1 MRATSGQAS
10 RVEQEAEVEVI
21 PARVSGKLEADERF
35 KSEMVLGLLHAFLK
49 FGTASPPAA
58 LVEIRRIKAQVSVHA
73 TVDIEEGALLMV
85 PVVRTTQ
92 GIAMIKQ
99 DVFVKK
105 WDTTISLAPAL
116 AAKDCLKPGTD
127 ADKANSVWVLLQQKK
142 LPPKRRAK
150 NDTGE
155 KDEVYHAWLAKRVPY
170 EEVAN
175 CAIRWCTMSVVRT
188 FGGHHS
194 DVQEV
199 SVPLFENTR
208 RIESGA
214 EIKIFAK
221 KDETAADKKKEKK
234 GETWREITKKQELSS
249 RKKMEKK

>member
-1 MRATSGQAS
+1 
-10 RVEQEAEVEVI
+10 
-21 PARVSGKLEADERF
+21 
-35 KSEMVLGLLHAFLK
+35 
-49 FGTASPPAA
+49 
-58 LVEIRRIKAQVSVHA
+58 
-73 TVDIEEGALLMV
+73 MV

-92 GIAMIKQ
+92 GIALIKQ
-99 DVFVKK
+99 DAAVKK

-116 AAKDCLKPGTD
+116 AAKDCLKPGAD

-155 KDEVYHAWLAKRVPY
+155 KDEVYHAWLAKRVSN

-199 SVPLFENTR
+199 SVPVFANTQ
-208 RIESGA
+208 RIEAGA

>member
-1 MRATSGQAS
+1 M
-10 RVEQEAEVEVI
+10 
-21 PARVSGKLEADERF
+21 
-35 KSEMVLGLLHAFLK
+35 
-49 FGTASPPAA
+49 
-58 LVEIRRIKAQVSVHA
+58 HA

-99 DVFVKK
+99 DTAAKK
-105 WDTTISLAPAL
+105 WGTTISLAPAL
-116 AAKDCLKPGTD
+116 AATGCLKPGTD
-127 ADKANSVWVLLQQKK
+127 EASSVWVLLQQKK

-199 SVPLFENTR
+199 SVPLFANTR
-208 RIESGA
+208 RIEAGE

-221 KDETAADKKKEKK
+221 KIETLDKKKEEKK
-234 GETWREITKKQELSS
+234 KKDETWREIAKKQDVAS